1 MDVKI
6 VFLLLSVIV
15 VILLVYLITL
25 LKQIYS
31 NNLAKKQA
39 SEKNKSEIIESIRII
54 SLATVQ
60 NQCDLSEACIRLQ
73 NLMQRNEVVDKFAS
87 YMPVVEEMY
96 QEIKDFAY
104 LDERAKLSK
113 QEKFKQDNKR
123 FVIEE
128 KFNNKFRKNLNQLL
142 KAI

>member
-1 MDVKI
+1 MEIKTIYIFLSFI
-6 VFLLLSVIV
+6 VFALFS
-15 VILLVYLITL
+15 YLIFL
-25 LKQIYS
+25 LRQIYI
-31 NNLAKKQA
+31 NNKKKKLAY
-39 SEKNKSEIIESIRII
+39 EKNKSEIIESVRII

-73 NLMQRNEVVDKFAS
+73 NLMKRNEVVDKFAS
-87 YMPVVEEMY
+87 YIPVVEEMY